1 MRLLRL
7 KLHRAFPEL
16 DPYPDDQARR
26 FVDQASRSGRNV
38 WIFTGAAILYI
49 VLGGALFVGAL
60 VLAKDLLDA
69 GNVRSD
75 FAFDASIILG
85 ILLFALGGF
94 LVRDITLR
102 ILIRKLLDERAT
114 CGACRYS
121 LVGLPI
127 DTSGKALCPECGT
140 RSKVDPSLYA
150 LVRNPRVHTKC
161 LHCGVSLVGLIID
174 AVGTTR
180 CPKCNMS
187 IHHPD
192 TDHA

>member
-16 DPYPDDQARR
+16 DPYPDVQARR
-26 FVDQASRSGRNV
+26 FVAQVSSSAHNF
-38 WIFTGAAILYI
+38 WIFASVAVLYI
-49 VLGGALFVGAL
+49 VLGGSCFLGL
-60 VLAKDLLDA
+60 VILARDLLGPESTKTD
-69 GNVRSD
+69 VQ
-75 FAFDASIILG
+75 FG
-85 ILLFALGGF
+85 IAIAIDVFSFALGGF
-94 LVRDITLR
+94 IARDVTLR

-127 DTSGKALCPECGT
+127 DTSGKVLCPECGT

-180 CPKCNMS
+180 CPKCAMN

>member
-16 DPYPDDQARR
+16 DPYPDGQARR
-26 FVDQASRSGRNV
+26 FVTQASSSGHNV
-38 WIFTGAAILYI
+38 WILTAIALVYI
-49 VLGGALFVGAL
+49 IIGGTLCIGAL
-60 VLAKDLLDA
+60 VLVCDRFGPDS
-69 GNVRSD
+69 VRTD
-75 FAFDASIILG
+75 TKFGAAIAIAV
-85 ILLFALGGF
+85 LLFALGGF
-94 LVRDITLR
+94 LTRDIILR
-102 ILIRKLLDERAT
+102 ILIRKLLDDRGS
-114 CGACRYS
+114 CYACQYS

-127 DTSGKALCPECGT
+127 DTSGKVLCPECGT

-174 AVGTTR
+174 TIGTTR
-180 CPKCNMS
+180 CPNCSMN

-192 TDHA
+192 TNHE